1 MIMSNQL
8 QKKSHKKLFLKK
20 NEERRL
26 KAGHLWV
33 YSNEIDTKRTPLNS
47 FTSGELV
54 NVFSHNENCLGSAY
68 INPHSL
74 ISARIICPKR
84 DTFIDEKF
92 LTTRIDQALALR
104 ERLYTQPYYRLIY
117 GESDQLPGVIVDRF
131 NDVLVIQ
138 INTAGM
144 DCHKDLIVNA
154 LKNRLQIS
162 TIVVKND
169 SPSRAQEG
177 LELYVETVQGIAP
190 EHLTLTENGL
200 NFLSPFVPASTAEQA
215 SNQDVSE
222 PDPTSSNKQEFSGQ
236 KTGWFYDHRM
246 SRSRLGDYVKGKKVL
261 DVFSYVGAWGIQA
274 AMSGAEAVTFID
286 SSKLAL
292 HYVDKNA
299 EINQL
304 KDKIDTLQGDAF
316 QVLKQLVEDGMKF
329 DVIVLDPPALIKRKK
344 DLEKGTEAYRQLNR
358 LAMELLS
365 ADGILV
371 SCSCSYHLTEHALQ
385 DILLKCSR
393 KLGKHLQI
401 LERGQQ
407 APDHPIHPAIPETA
421 YIKTFFTRVVS
432 RL

>member
-1 MIMSNQL
+1 MSSQL
-8 QKKSHKKLFLKK
+8 QKKSHKKLILKK
-20 NEERRL
+20 NEERRI

-47 FTSGELV
+47 FASGELV
-54 NVFSHNENCLGSAY
+54 NVFSQSENCLGSAY

-92 LTTRIDQALALR
+92 IKIRIDQALALR
-104 ERLYTQPYYRLIY
+104 ELLYDQPYYRLIY
-117 GESDQLPGVIVDRF
+117 GESDQLPGVIIDRF
-131 NDVLVIQ
+131 NDVIVIQ

-144 DCHKDLIVNA
+144 DCHKDLIVNV
-154 LKNRLQIS
+154 LKNKLQIS
-162 TIVVKND
+162 TIIVKND
-169 SPSRAQEG
+169 SPSRTQEG

-200 NFLSPFVPASTAEQA
+200 NFMSPFATPTTTKQKL
-215 SNQDVSE
+215 NQGVNESG
-222 PDPTSSNKQEFSGQ
+222 SVISNKTEFSGQ

-246 SRSRLGDYVKGKKVL
+246 SRLRLGDYVKDKKVL

-274 AMSGAEAVTFID
+274 ATNGAQTVTCID

-292 HYVDKNA
+292 QYVDKNA
-299 EINQL
+299 EINQVSN
-304 KDKIDTLQGDAF
+304 KISTLQGDAF
-316 QVLKQLVEDGMKF
+316 QILKQLVEDGSKF

-344 DLEKGTEAYRQLNR
+344 DIDKGTEAYRQLNR
-358 LAMELLS
+358 LAMELLNE
-365 ADGILV
+365 DGILV

-407 APDHPIHPAIPETA
+407 APDHPIHPAIPETV
-421 YIKTFFTRVVS
+421 YIKTFFTRLVS